1 MTVVHVLC
9 VGLNKAYDVV
19 PFCPYG
25 QSEVHMGFM
34 SIIQNNCWLLRRPP
48 AEFDEEFAIGQVVLE
63 HLTVGQSAA
72 LLRLP
77 EALLISENDSVL
89 IIKQILQPGEF
100 LYIFIT

>member
-34 SIIQNNCWLLRRPP
+34 SIIQNNCWLLKRPP
-48 AEFDEEFAIGQVVLE
+48 AEFDKEFAIGQVVLD

-89 IIKQILQPGEF
+89 IIKQILQPCEF